1 MKTANAQTDAGN
13 QNGQREYQAENLPA
27 EQYAVNDA
35 QNQADDEYKQ
45 NKIPVLRTV
54 GTAVEVGIV
63 IFQHVY
69 EVGVEQGF
77 DFSMSIVNSLCF
89 SAFLI
94 KSRESTFYYLTSNTV
109 HHKESIKNKDLQTY
123 TKNSALR
130 KSPGFYP
137 GQRLKFAGGNPV
149 SPVSFNFS
157 SEMPLVSGT
166 KK

>member
-1 MKTANAQTDAGN
+1 MKQGIKKPPNEPEVFLYLGFFAVSVVLIFTFHAEQYQQSNRAYDGNENAKIPPTGTTQIMKTANAQTDAGN

-77 DFSMSIVNSLCF
+77 DFF
-89 SAFLI
+89 D
-94 KSRESTFYYLTSNTV
+94 V
-109 HHKESIKNKDLQTY
+109 H
-123 TKNSALR
+123 
-130 KSPGFYP
+130 
-137 GQRLKFAGGNPV
+137 
-149 SPVSFNFS
+149 
-157 SEMPLVSGT
+157 SELLMF
-166 KK
+166 

>member
-45 NKIPVLRTV
+45 NKISILRTV

-77 DFSMSIVNSLCF
+77 DFF
-89 SAFLI
+89 D
-94 KSRESTFYYLTSNTV
+94 V
-109 HHKESIKNKDLQTY
+109 H
-123 TKNSALR
+123 
-130 KSPGFYP
+130 
-137 GQRLKFAGGNPV
+137 
-149 SPVSFNFS
+149 
-157 SEMPLVSGT
+157 SELLMF
-166 KK
+166 